1 MDNAVIAIVNDII
14 NFPDLQSL
22 KNRIIYR
29 SLNKQYATHGKVDFI
44 TLSDE
49 LSKTTEKVSLDDI
62 SRMMAGYPLDSAQVS
77 LYAEIIK
84 EKSALRK
91 LESIMDN
98 KERYLKK
105 GSLVEAVWSLEKD
118 VADVAL
124 YGGAKSTAILDG
136 EQATQMVIDRT
147 RKIMNGEITQ
157 LKTGFAIYDSVIEGV
172 YSDELLVI
180 AGRSGDGKSAMSLTL
195 ANNVAL
201 VQNKGVAYFSLEM
214 STHETVCRL
223 VTQLTGIPYKN
234 VFKGNMTAE
243 QWKQYEKAMEQIKD
257 SKLFF
262 DDSFGMTTPEIRS
275 KIRKLFS
282 KGIDLIVIDQLE
294 MIHGYDN
301 MPLYQKMDK
310 NAYDVKEFTKEF
322 GIPVILDHQLNRS
335 STDRKLKNVEY
346 ELSDLNQAGEKP
358 ANQVWFIK
366 HQREGKKIIKSKV
379 SIAKNRNG
387 ATMDFPVVFH
397 GERMLF
403 SNPVRPEDQKVFTT
417 EEEEY
422 LGDPED
428 ESDAPEWARK

>member
-1 MDNAVIAIVNDII
+1 M
-14 NFPDLQSL
+14 
-22 KNRIIYR
+22 
-29 SLNKQYATHGKVDFI
+29 
-44 TLSDE
+44 
-49 LSKTTEKVSLDDI
+49 
-62 SRMMAGYPLDSAQVS
+62 
-77 LYAEIIK
+77 
-84 EKSALRK
+84 
-91 LESIMDN
+91 
-98 KERYLKK
+98 
-105 GSLVEAVWSLEKD
+105 
-118 VADVAL
+118 
-124 YGGAKSTAILDG
+124 
-136 EQATQMVIDRT
+136 
-147 RKIMNGEITQ
+147 
-157 LKTGFAIYDSVIEGV
+157 
-172 YSDELLVI
+172 
-180 AGRSGDGKSAMSLTL
+180 
-195 ANNVAL
+195 
-201 VQNKGVAYFSLEM
+201 
-214 STHETVCRL
+214 
-223 VTQLTGIPYKN
+223 
-234 VFKGNMTAE
+234 
-243 QWKQYEKAMEQIKD
+243 
-257 SKLFF
+257 
-262 DDSFGMTTPEIRS
+262 
-275 KIRKLFS
+275 
-282 KGIDLIVIDQLE
+282 IDQLE